1 MVWLHCVLT
10 TGFNFFNSGASS
22 FIGKYSYYKYM
33 GFLFILFGF
42 WTSDLNKLDKSGQTG
57 AWVRETL
64 EEATKTGTL
73 GSFSAAPLVKG
84 SLDGLIK
91 SALEESAPPGETTAL
106 SWETVGSCAV
116 GLVV

>member
-1 MVWLHCVLT
+1 MYLPLVSISLIQVLLHSLENIVITNTWVFC
-10 TGFNFFNSGASS
+10 
-22 FIGKYSYYKYM
+22 
-33 GFLFILFGF
+33 LFGF